1 MSASRSPVRSM
12 TRWTTSGNRS
22 RNSRGIS
29 KMVSAAG
36 RSGGVISI
44 ADRRGVPFQGGCVAY
59 LDLREFV
66 QKLEKEGELER
77 VRVEVDPLLEITEI
91 TQRVARAKNRK
102 PDSGGPGVFFVK
114 PKGSRGAL
122 VVDAFGSVRGV
133 EVAVCGDKVE

>member
-91 TQRVARAKNRK
+91 TQRVARAKHRK
-102 PDSGGPGVFFVK
+102 PGGAGPGVFFLK
-114 PKGSRGAL
+114 AKGARSARICSSLGM
-122 VVDAFGSVRGV
+122 
-133 EVAVCGDKVE
+133 C

>member
-91 TQRVARAKNRK
+91 TQRVARAKHRK
-102 PDSGGPGVFFVK
+102 PGSVGPAVFFLK
-114 PKGSRGAL
+114 AKGRRRPPL
-122 VVDAFGSVRGV
+122 LKAFGSGRTLVG
-133 EVAVCGDKVE
+133 